1 MLFLLVSFQLQCLLV
16 HTRKRDTRVII
27 HLLLAES
34 TGCKKIVIRTVDT
47 DILIILIG
55 QFYFIRNQY
64 KDIDVF
70 VAFGTGKDYNIFN
83 INNICSRL
91 GKDVSQSLL
100 TFHAFSG
107 SDTTPGFHGKG
118 KKSAWGSWKA
128 FPEVMSAFLHIFDHQ
143 FDPLDS
149 LSWQFKLLE
158 RFTVILYDRTSTCE
172 LVNKARRELFCQ
184 KSRSLENLP
193 PTQDALLQHVKRV
206 VYQAGIWIS
215 SHQVEDLD
223 GQWKPLWMTLS
234 EAAKA
239 CTELIHCLFKK
250 CKHCKC
256 MKTELPCT
264 ELCRCIC

>member
-1 MLFLLVSFQLQCLLV
+1 MSL
-16 HTRKRDTRVII
+16 
-27 HLLLAES
+27 
-34 TGCKKIVIRTVDT
+34 
-47 DILIILIG
+47 
-55 QFYFIRNQY
+55 
-64 KDIDVF
+64 
-70 VAFGTGKDYNIFN
+70 AFGTGKDYDIFN

-107 SDTTPGFHGKG
+107 SDTTSGFHGKG
-118 KKSAWGSWKA
+118 KKSAWEAWKA
-128 FPEVMSAFLHIFDHQ
+128 FPEVTSAFLQIFDHP
-143 FDPLDS
+143 FDLLDS

-184 KSRSLENLP
+184 KSSSLENFS

-215 SHQVEDLD
+215 SHQVEPEIPSLSQWGWDDLD
-223 GQWKPLWMTLS
+223 AQWKPLWMTLS

-239 CTELIHCLFKK
+239 CTELIHCVYLKK
-250 CKHCKC
+250 CKNCKC

-264 ELCRCIC
+264 ELCRCICQK